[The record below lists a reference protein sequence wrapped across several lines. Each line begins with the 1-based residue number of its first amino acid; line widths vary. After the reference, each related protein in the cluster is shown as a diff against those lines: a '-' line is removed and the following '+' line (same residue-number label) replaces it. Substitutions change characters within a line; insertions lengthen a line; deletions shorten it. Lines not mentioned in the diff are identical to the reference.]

1 MSKDPQAANLE
12 PCPWQKKT
20 SLNDLQFSFVGV
32 QPEVTEVRERC

>member
-20 SLNDLQFSFVGV
+20 SLQFSFVGV
-32 QPEVTEVRERC
+32 QPEVTEVSERC